1 MMQGTEAVGQQVS
14 SPRLICPEIVRARF
28 SSVLYSE
35 SHGCLDGT
43 LGVGYLYYGMVAAL
57 QARVVVCIGSG
68 GGFVPDLLAQV
79 QRDQGNTEART
90 ILIDAVLPER
100 GWGSPLQPR
109 GWLTPDNDFLR
120 RATDVTVLRMLS
132 AQAAQRL
139 RAEHLRI
146 DYLHI
151 DGDHSTAGVLADFA
165 DFSPMVR
172 VGGIISLHDL
182 HLAEVRLAIA
192 RIRATYPGWEY
203 LSFGEIG
210 AGTAFFRRLPPP
222 PPSRVETARRAFST
236 ALAGLGRALRYGLV
250 RGAAAGR
257 RGCRQVFLRHPKHTA
272 LDLLRACRLA
282 VLRFPRLSA
291 VLLRALRRQ
300 PWLHEQVRRIARGGT

>member
-1 MMQGTEAVGQQVS
+1 MFQGADVKQQGS
-14 SPRLICPEIVRARF
+14 APRLICPDFVRTRF

-35 SHGCLDGT
+35 SHGCLDGA

-79 QRDQGNTEART
+79 QRDQGVTDART

-100 GWGSPLQPR
+100 GWGSPLQAG
-109 GWLTPDNDFLR
+109 GWLTPDNDFLS
-120 RATDVTVLRMLS
+120 RARDVTVLRMLS
-132 AQAAQRL
+132 AEAAKLL
-139 RAEHLRI
+139 RAERTQI

-151 DGDHSTAGVLADFA
+151 DGDHATAGVLADFA

-172 VGGIISLHDL
+172 VGGVISLHDL

-192 RIRATYPGWEY
+192 RIRADYPRWEY

-210 AGTAFFRRLPPP
+210 AGTAFFRRPPP
-222 PPSRVETARRAFST
+222 PQPSRLAVAWRGRGSALERGRRAVLGGM
-236 ALAGLGRALRYGLV
+236 AL
-250 RGAAAGR
+250 GAAAAVR
-257 RGCRQVFLRHPKHTA
+257 AFRLIFLRPPQETT

-291 VLLRALRRQ
+291 VLLRGLRRL
-300 PWLHEQVRRIARGGT
+300 PWLHRQVQWLARSGR